1 MRQLS
6 CLKKINSNSMVKVGL
21 TGGIGSGKT
30 TVSNFLL
37 EYGIPVY
44 NSNSQGKKL
53 MNTNLE
59 LINDIVN
66 IFGESVY
73 NNGVLNTNLLS
84 SIVFSDP
91 EKIKQLN
98 NLVHPKVAE
107 DFNQWVGK
115 NNNQPI
121 LIKEAA
127 ILIESGAYLNMDKI
141 ILVISKKSN
150 RINRVSKRDNSDF
163 ESIEKRINF
172 QLTDD
177 EKIQYADYIIENNSS
192 LDDLKHEVLRVINE
206 INKVN

>member
-6 CLKKINSNSMVKVGL
+6 CLKKTNSNSMVKVGL

-44 NSNSQGKKL
+44 NSDSQGKKL

-206 INKVN
+206 INKV

>member
-6 CLKKINSNSMVKVGL
+6 CLKKTNSNSMVKVGL

-44 NSNSQGKKL
+44 NSDSQGKKL

-150 RINRVSKRDNSDF
+150 RIKRVSKRDNSDF

-192 LDDLKHEVLRVINE
+192 LDDLKNEVLRVFNE

>member
-44 NSNSQGKKL
+44 NSDSQGKKL

-107 DFNQWVGK
+107 DFNQWVRK

-150 RINRVSKRDNSDF
+150 RINRVSKRDNSDL

-192 LDDLKHEVLRVINE
+192 LDDLKHEVLRVINK
-206 INKVN
+206 INKV

>member
-1 MRQLS
+1 
-6 CLKKINSNSMVKVGL
+6 MVKVGL

-37 EYGIPVY
+37 DYGIPVY
-44 NSNSQGKKL
+44 NSDSKGKTL

-59 LINDIVN
+59 LKNDIVS

-73 NNGVLNTNLLS
+73 DNSILNTNLLS

-91 EKIKQLN
+91 KKIEQLN

-107 DFNQWVGK
+107 DFTQWIRK

-121 LIKEAA
+121 LVKEAA

-141 ILVISKKSN
+141 ILIVSEKPT
-150 RINRVSKRDNSDF
+150 RINRVSKRDNSDL
-163 ESIEKRINF
+163 ESIEKRINH
-172 QLTDD
+172 QLTDN
-177 EKIQYADYIIENNSS
+177 EKIKYADYIIENNSS
-192 LDDLKHEVLRVINE
+192 LEHLKLEVLKVVNKIR
-206 INKVN
+206 KVN

>member
-1 MRQLS
+1 
-6 CLKKINSNSMVKVGL
+6 MVKVGL

-44 NSNSQGKKL
+44 NSDSQGKKL

-192 LDDLKHEVLRVINE
+192 LDDLKNEVLRVFNE

>member
-44 NSNSQGKKL
+44 NSDSQGKKL

-73 NNGVLNTNLLS
+73 NNGILNTNLLS

>member
-1 MRQLS
+1 
-6 CLKKINSNSMVKVGL
+6 MVKVGL

-44 NSNSQGKKL
+44 NSDSQGKKL

-141 ILVISKKSN
+141 ILIISKKSN

-192 LDDLKHEVLRVINE
+192 LDDLKHEVLRVINK
-206 INKVN
+206 INKV

>member
-1 MRQLS
+1 
-6 CLKKINSNSMVKVGL
+6 MVKVGL

-44 NSNSQGKKL
+44 NSDSQGKKL

-59 LINDIVN
+59 LINDIVK

-73 NNGVLNTNLLS
+73 NNGILNTNLLS

-107 DFNQWVGK
+107 DFNQWVEK

-192 LDDLKHEVLRVINE
+192 LDDLKNEVLRVINE

>member
-1 MRQLS
+1 
-6 CLKKINSNSMVKVGL
+6 MVKVGL

-44 NSNSQGKKL
+44 NSDSQGKKL

-73 NNGVLNTNLLS
+73 NNGILNTNLLS

-98 NLVHPKVAE
+98 NLVHPKVA
-107 DFNQWVGK
+107 DNFNQWIGK

-121 LIKEAA
+121 LVKEAA
-127 ILIESGAYLNMDKI
+127 ILIESRAYLNMDKI
-141 ILVISKKSN
+141 ILVVSEKST
-150 RINRVSKRDNSDF
+150 RINRVSKRDNSDL
-163 ESIEKRINF
+163 ESIEKRIKL
-172 QLTDD
+172 QLTDN
-177 EKIQYADYIIENNSS
+177 EKIKYADYIIENNSS
-192 LDDLKHEVLRVINE
+192 LGHLKLEVIKVIKKLR
-206 INKVN
+206 KSTKD

>member
-1 MRQLS
+1 
-6 CLKKINSNSMVKVGL
+6 MVKVGL

-44 NSNSQGKKL
+44 NSDSQGKKL

-107 DFNQWVGK
+107 DFNQWVEK

-141 ILVISKKSN
+141 ILIISKKSN

-192 LDDLKHEVLRVINE
+192 LDDLKNEVLRVINE

>member
-6 CLKKINSNSMVKVGL
+6 CLKKTNSNSMVKVGL

-44 NSNSQGKKL
+44 NSDSQGKKL

-107 DFNQWVGK
+107 DFNQWVEK

-150 RINRVSKRDNSDF
+150 RINRVSKRDNSDL

-206 INKVN
+206 INKV

>member
-1 MRQLS
+1 
-6 CLKKINSNSMVKVGL
+6 MVKVGL

-44 NSNSQGKKL
+44 NSDSLGKKL

-73 NNGVLNTNLLS
+73 NNGILNTNLLS
-84 SIVFSDP
+84 SIVFSDA

-107 DFNQWVGK
+107 DFKQWVEK

-121 LIKEAA
+121 LVKEAA
-127 ILIESGAYLNMDKI
+127 ILIESGAYLDMDKI

-150 RINRVSKRDNSDF
+150 RINRVSKRDNSDL

-177 EKIQYADYIIENNSS
+177 EKIKYADYIIENNSS
-192 LDDLKHEVLRVINE
+192 LDDLKNEVLRVINE
-206 INKVN
+206 IKKVN

>member
-6 CLKKINSNSMVKVGL
+6 CLKKTNSNSMVKVGL

-44 NSNSQGKKL
+44 NSDSQGKKL

-73 NNGVLNTNLLS
+73 NNGILNTNLLS

-192 LDDLKHEVLRVINE
+192 LDDLKNEVLRVFNE

>member
-1 MRQLS
+1 
-6 CLKKINSNSMVKVGL
+6 
-21 TGGIGSGKT
+21 
-30 TVSNFLL
+30 
-37 EYGIPVY
+37 
-44 NSNSQGKKL
+44 
-53 MNTNLE
+53 
-59 LINDIVN
+59 
-66 IFGESVY
+66 
-73 NNGVLNTNLLS
+73 
-84 SIVFSDP
+84 
-91 EKIKQLN
+91 
-98 NLVHPKVAE
+98 VHPKVAE

-141 ILVISKKSN
+141 ILIISKKSN
-150 RINRVSKRDNSDF
+150 RINRVSKRDNSDL

-206 INKVN
+206 INKV